1 MQSEKLA
8 SSAARSSDRDELAR
22 RGPASLAAAVN
33 ALVVV
38 VIRHA
43 ERVAG
48 GNDPALSAAGRA
60 RARLLARMLGE
71 ASVEGVYVTEF
82 LRSRQTGKPTAA
94 AAGVPLTEYEATA
107 GTAVAA
113 TIIAA
118 HASGTV
124 LVVAHSNTVDDIAAA
139 LGAPGVAELAEFEFD
154 RMFVLA
160 RRSCGTTLLR
170 LRYGTESH

>member
-1 MQSEKLA
+1 MQSENLA
-8 SSAARSSDRDELAR
+8 SSPARSSEDDALAR
-22 RGPASLAAAVN
+22 RGPAPLAAGG

-38 VIRHA
+38 LIRHA
-43 ERVAG
+43 ERLAG
-48 GNDPALSAAGRA
+48 GTDPALSAAGRA
-60 RARLLARMLGE
+60 RAKLLARMLGD
-71 ASVEGVYVTEF
+71 ASVQGVYVTEF

-107 GTAVAA
+107 GAAVAA

-118 HASGTV
+118 HTSGTA

-139 LGAPGVAELAEFEFD
+139 LGAPGVGELAEFEFD